1 MKPDPRSAEFITL
14 IDRWLD
20 QTATAEEA
28 ARLWQAVAEC
38 PHCAAALAAA
48 SRFESLLA
56 EAVSERASEMKML
69 APAVRSIDQK
79 ETQAAQRPLR
89 QGTAQGPWSA
99 KTRRWV
105 GAAAAVLVAGL
116 VSVYFWNEAGFER
129 PPVIVHELVGPIQ
142 QPPLKLPKASN
153 RTVGSEAPKIT
164 ESAAQ
169 EPKELLTVH
178 LDRFFLTGV
187 SLDNIPLSRA
197 IGILQGQLNEVNRDA
212 ALALDQLRVLVP
224 TGASQRRITFHSGPI
239 PFLKAVRAVAALA
252 GCEVEVSE
260 PQITITIQ
268 QSIYPELVKKRVLSD
283 MLAGRLNAGGSP
295 SISDPDR
302 LAALRAD
309 AESLGVKPAIDGSV
323 AITRGQWEALKM
335 LTETRDLL
343 GRLPMPSYAIYAV
356 PGNNQPASNRVLTA
370 KEVDEE
376 RKKIVAA
383 KSVPLII
390 FTPQLASPTNRAPI
404 QFLPYGD
411 TVSLTLNPAY
421 DPGADRRQSMGPQPR
436 PDPDPVLVATGEIV
450 EGGGESGGPTILF
463 SPLGQIVGAA
473 TINTY
478 GDVLGKGGNVQFGLS
493 DTYTYTGSTTVQSGV
508 LAFDN
513 SGSNIVARTAGLNS
527 NSTIT
532 VQGNVSAETMARINQ
547 FAASTGATLIVVPV
561 TPPPP
566 AEP

>member
-1 MKPDPRSAEFITL
+1 
-14 IDRWLD
+14 
-20 QTATAEEA
+20 
-28 ARLWQAVAEC
+28 
-38 PHCAAALAAA
+38 
-48 SRFESLLA
+48 
-56 EAVSERASEMKML
+56 ML
-69 APAVRSIDQK
+69 APVVRSIDQK

-89 QGTAQGPWSA
+89 QGTAQSPWGA
-99 KTRRWV
+99 KTRHWV

-129 PPVIVHELVGPIQ
+129 PTVIVHELVGPIQ

-153 RTVGSEAPKIT
+153 KTVGSEAPKIA
-164 ESAAQ
+164 ESAVQ
-169 EPKELLTVH
+169 EPKELLTEH

-283 MLAGRLNAGGSP
+283 MLAGRLNASGSP

-411 TVSLTLNPAY
+411 TVSLTLK
-421 DPGADRRQSMGPQPR
+421 DRKS
-436 PDPDPVLVATGEIV
+436 
-450 EGGGESGGPTILF
+450 
-463 SPLGQIVGAA
+463 
-473 TINTY
+473 
-478 GDVLGKGGNVQFGLS
+478 
-493 DTYTYTGSTTVQSGV
+493 
-508 LAFDN
+508 
-513 SGSNIVARTAGLNS
+513 
-527 NSTIT
+527 
-532 VQGNVSAETMARINQ
+532 
-547 FAASTGATLIVVPV
+547 VV
-561 TPPPP
+561 
-566 AEP
+566 

>member
-1 MKPDPRSAEFITL
+1 MG
-14 IDRWLD
+14 
-20 QTATAEEA
+20 
-28 ARLWQAVAEC
+28 
-38 PHCAAALAAA
+38 
-48 SRFESLLA
+48 
-56 EAVSERASEMKML
+56 
-69 APAVRSIDQK
+69 QK
-79 ETQAAQRPLR
+79 EMQAAQLPLR
-89 QGTAQGPWSA
+89 QGTAQSPWGA
-99 KTRRWV
+99 RTRRWV
-105 GAAAAVLVAGL
+105 SAAAAVLVAGL

-153 RTVGSEAPKIT
+153 KTLGAEAPKIA
-164 ESAAQ
+164 ESASQ
-169 EPKELLTVH
+169 EPTELLTEH

-283 MLAGRLNAGGSP
+283 MLAGRLNARGSP

-356 PGNNQPASNRVLTA
+356 PSNNQPRGNRVLSM
-370 KEVDEE
+370 KEVEQE
-376 RKKIVAA
+376 RQRIIAA
-383 KSVPLII
+383 KAEPLVI

-411 TVSLTLNPAY
+411 TVSLTLNPVY
-421 DPGADRRQSMGPQPR
+421 DPEADRRASMGPQPGS
-436 PDPDPVLVATGEIV
+436 DPVVASARISGNAP
-450 EGGGESGGPTILF
+450 EGDFMFDSQVV
-463 SPLGQIVGAA
+463 GQGA
-473 TINTY
+473 
-478 GDVLGKGGNVQFGLS
+478 VLGDESDFSKGGNGTPTLS
-493 DTYTYTGSTTVQSGV
+493 GTNNYTGNVSTQVGNWATESTSHT
-508 LAFDN
+508 L
-513 SGSNIVARTAGLNS
+513 GSNVANTTFTPIATTRL
-527 NSTIT
+527 
-532 VQGNVSAETMARINQ
+532 QGNVSAEMMTSLNAS
-547 FAASTGATLIVVPV
+547 AASTGATLIVVPV
-561 TPPPP
+561 TPPPS

>member
-1 MKPDPRSAEFITL
+1 
-14 IDRWLD
+14 
-20 QTATAEEA
+20 
-28 ARLWQAVAEC
+28 
-38 PHCAAALAAA
+38 
-48 SRFESLLA
+48 
-56 EAVSERASEMKML
+56 
-69 APAVRSIDQK
+69 
-79 ETQAAQRPLR
+79 
-89 QGTAQGPWSA
+89 
-99 KTRRWV
+99 
-105 GAAAAVLVAGL
+105 
-116 VSVYFWNEAGFER
+116 
-129 PPVIVHELVGPIQ
+129 
-142 QPPLKLPKASN
+142 
-153 RTVGSEAPKIT
+153 
-164 ESAAQ
+164 
-169 EPKELLTVH
+169 
-178 LDRFFLTGV
+178 
-187 SLDNIPLSRA
+187 
-197 IGILQGQLNEVNRDA
+197 
-212 ALALDQLRVLVP
+212 
-224 TGASQRRITFHSGPI
+224 
-239 PFLKAVRAVAALA
+239 
-252 GCEVEVSE
+252 VEVSE

-283 MLAGRLNAGGSP
+283 MLAGRLNASGSP

-309 AESLGVKPAIDGSV
+309 AESLGVKPAVDGSV

-356 PGNNQPASNRVLTA
+356 PKTDQPASNRVLTA